1 MMSDQDRPLPA
12 SARKLA
18 KARGDGQASRSKD
31 MSHLV
36 VLGAGASALWVL
48 TPSIVQHLKLVLVQQ
63 LSFNASRLA
72 NPVDMLTQLQHM
84 SGVALTISVLFAG
97 IVSAASIGGQLASG
111 GWVFSLTPMMPDLSR
126 LDPISGLGNLV
137 SKQQVVNV
145 LKLLL
150 LSSIMGWTGWVY
162 LSNSFQE
169 IAGLMM
175 QPSAAAVAYLTQW
188 LVTGLSL
195 LLLIVFAAAVIDVP
209 LQKYFFMDKLKMSHD
224 EVKRENKDAEGNPHV
239 KSKLRAKQREMAQ
252 RRSISNVPKADF
264 VVMNPT
270 HFAVALKYDEATMS
284 APQVIAKGAD
294 LLAFKIREV
303 ANAHSVPVLQS
314 PMLARALYAHA
325 ELDQTIP
332 SALYSAVAQVL
343 AYVYRLKAAMR
354 GQGPLPQQPDPFV
367 PPELDPLNK
376 PLAAGADA

>member
-1 MMSDQDRPLPA
+1 MSDQDRPLPA

-18 KARGDGQASRSKD
+18 KARGDGQASRSRD
-31 MSHLV
+31 ISHLL
-36 VLGAGASALWVL
+36 VLGAGAAALWVL
-48 TPSIVQHLKLVLVQQ
+48 TPTLVKHLKLVLVQQ

-72 NPVDMLTQLQHM
+72 NPLEMLTQLQHM
-84 SGVALTISVLFAG
+84 SGVALVMSVLFAG
-97 IVSAASIGGQLASG
+97 IVSAASIGGQVASG

-126 LDPISGLGNLV
+126 LNPITGLGNLV
-137 SKQQVVNV
+137 SKQQIVNV
-145 LKLLL
+145 LKLVL
-150 LSSIMGWTGWVY
+150 LSTLMGWVGWVY

-169 IAGLMM
+169 IAGLLM
-175 QPSAAAVAYLTQW
+175 QPSVAAVAYLTRW
-188 LVTGLSL
+188 LVTGLAL
-195 LLLIVFAAAVIDVP
+195 LMLIVFAAAVIDVP
-209 LQKYFFMDKLKMSHD
+209 LQKYFFMDKLKMSYD
-224 EVKRENKDAEGNPHV
+224 EVKREHKDAEGNPHV
-239 KSKLRAKQREMAQ
+239 KGKLRAKQREMAQ
-252 RRSISNVPKADF
+252 RRSIANVPKADF

-303 ANAHSVPVLQS
+303 ANAHQVPVLQS

-376 PLAAGADA
+376 PKAAGADA